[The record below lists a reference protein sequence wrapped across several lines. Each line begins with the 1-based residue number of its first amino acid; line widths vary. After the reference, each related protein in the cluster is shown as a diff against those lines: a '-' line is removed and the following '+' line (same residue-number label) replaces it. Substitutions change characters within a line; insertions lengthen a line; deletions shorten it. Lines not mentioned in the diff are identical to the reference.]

1 MKFPLFY
8 MCKGM
13 CKGGVCDIIHFMTR
27 TCNQAYQYNSHLS
40 RHFVNSTGQRT
51 LLFLN
56 TSSCIY
62 PTFAQIP
69 FDFYSAFSAPLI
81 VCGVCPVST
90 GILLAFSLP
99 AVFTLWYNKRMKL
112 QHDKKK
118 FTEQLLDWYDQN
130 ARVLP
135 WREDASPYR
144 VWVSEIMLQQTRV
157 EAVKPYFE
165 RFIQALPSLKALAEA
180 DEDTL
185 RKLWEG
191 LGYYNRV
198 RNMKKCA
205 MECMERHNGV
215 LPDTNEELLKLPGIG
230 AYTAGAIASI
240 AYKRCV
246 PAVDGNV
253 LRVFSRVLVSEDD
266 ILKERTKKKFQDII
280 QEYIPEHRSDAFNQ
294 ALMEI
299 GALVCVPNAA
309 PRCNI
314 CPLASECM
322 GYQSG
327 AAHRLP
333 NKTAKKDRRIEKKTV
348 LVLLCKDRVYLHKR
362 DEQGLLAGLYEF
374 MMLDEQK
381 SRKEITQE
389 FQDQLLRLVPLRKAK
404 HIFSH
409 VEWHMNGYLL
419 ELKQEA
425 VEGVWCTKDELQ
437 KTYAIPTA
445 LKVYREALL
454 TWIGGDS

>member
-1 MKFPLFY
+1 
-8 MCKGM
+8 MCKES
-13 CKGGVCDIIHFMTR
+13 VCDIIHFMTR

-69 FDFYSAFSAPLI
+69 FDFYSVFSAPLI
-81 VCGVCPVST
+81 VCDVCPVST

-99 AVFTLWYNKRMKL
+99 AVFALWYNKRMKL
-112 QHDKKK
+112 QHDKKR

-205 MECMERHNGV
+205 MECIKWV
-215 LPDTNEELLKLPGIG
+215 FPK
-230 AYTAGAIASI
+230 
-240 AYKRCV
+240 
-246 PAVDGNV
+246 PA
-253 LRVFSRVLVSEDD
+253 
-266 ILKERTKKKFQDII
+266 
-280 QEYIPEHRSDAFNQ
+280 P
-294 ALMEI
+294 
-299 GALVCVPNAA
+299 P
-309 PRCNI
+309 
-314 CPLASECM
+314 
-322 GYQSG
+322 
-327 AAHRLP
+327 
-333 NKTAKKDRRIEKKTV
+333 
-348 LVLLCKDRVYLHKR
+348 
-362 DEQGLLAGLYEF
+362 
-374 MMLDEQK
+374 
-381 SRKEITQE
+381 
-389 FQDQLLRLVPLRKAK
+389 
-404 HIFSH
+404 
-409 VEWHMNGYLL
+409 
-419 ELKQEA
+419 
-425 VEGVWCTKDELQ
+425 
-437 KTYAIPTA
+437 
-445 LKVYREALL
+445 
-454 TWIGGDS
+454 